1 MLADELDYV
10 IGVDTHRDEH
20 ALALVACPSGAR
32 VGEAVIATDERGY
45 ATAVAF
51 AREQAPARR
60 AWAIEG
66 SGSYGKGLARYL
78 AERGERVCEVERPKR
93 QGRQARAKSDRL
105 DALRAARALIAAE
118 RPASPRALGARES
131 LRVLLQVRASAVSA
145 RKVALTQLRA
155 LVLTGP
161 EELRAELRSLTRAR
175 LLARCRAFAP
185 EQESELELAATQL
198 ALRLLA
204 LRIDALTAEQR
215 ELDKQ
220 LQARTQQLAPT
231 LLAEQGIGPIGAAQA
246 LISWSHRGR
255 FHSEAAFARLAGAP
269 PIPASSGQTIRYRLD
284 RGGDRRLNSVLHQIV
299 ITRRKLDPE
308 TIAYIARR
316 RAEGKSEREAI
327 RCLKRYVARHLYRVL
342 EANATSTFYRVLEA
356 NATST

>member
-1 MLADELDYV
+1 MEMLADALDYV

-32 VGEAVIATDERGY
+32 LGEAVIATDERGY
-45 ATAVAF
+45 AAALAF
-51 AREQAPARR
+51 ACEHAPARR

-78 AERGERVCEVERPKR
+78 AEQGERVEVERPKR

-105 DALRAARALIAAE
+105 DALRAARALIAQE
-118 RPASPRALGARES
+118 RPASPRALGEREA

-185 EQESELELAATQL
+185 EQEHDPELAATQL
-198 ALRLLA
+198 SLRLLA
-204 LRIDALTAEQR
+204 ARIELLTLEQR

-220 LQARTQQLAPT
+220 LEERTQQLAPA
-231 LLAEQGIGPIGAAQA
+231 LLSERGIGPISAAQA
-246 LISWSHRGR
+246 LVSWSHKGR

-299 ITRRKLDPE
+299 ITRRKLDPA
-308 TIAYIARR
+308 TIAYIERR
-316 RAEGKSEREAI
+316 RAEGKSDREAI
-327 RCLKRYVARHLYRVL
+327 RCLKRYLARHLYRVL
-342 EANATSTFYRVLEA
+342 EAGAAST
-356 NATST
+356 